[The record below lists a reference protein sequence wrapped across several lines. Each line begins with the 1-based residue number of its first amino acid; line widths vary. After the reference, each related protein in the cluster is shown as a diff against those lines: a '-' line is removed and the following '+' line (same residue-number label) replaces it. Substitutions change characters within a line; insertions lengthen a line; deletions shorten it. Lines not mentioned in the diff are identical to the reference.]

1 MLSLSLIISGISL
14 ILLLIVLNI
23 EIYIIE
29 NSKIDFLREWI
40 LLGLAV
46 GIVPL
51 INVFWLGIFVV
62 IGLIKLI
69 QIIHFRKKNDI

>member
-69 QIIHFRKKNDI
+69 QITHFRKQKW